1 MSGLPRFFETSVITN
16 SENEQVDVVIPH
28 LKSIANKHEVII
40 TQQQLTIRK
49 HEHEIE
55 ELRKSLHDIHRILN
69 GRQSMCRG
77 MSYEE

>member
-1 MSGLPRFFETSVITN
+1 MSDLPRFFETSIITN
-16 SENEQVDVVIPH
+16 SENEQADVVIPH

-40 TQQQLTIRK
+40 TQQQLTIHK

>member
-1 MSGLPRFFETSVITN
+1 MSGLPRFFETSIITN
-16 SENEQVDVVIPH
+16 VKNEQVDIVIPH

-40 TQQQLTIRK
+40 TQQQLTIHK
-49 HEHEIE
+49 HEKEIE
-55 ELRKSLHDIHRILN
+55 ELRKSLGDIQRILN